1 MQQLLIF
8 IESCE
13 EAWSTPKKISRL
25 FMNRFSINEQS
36 AFEVIKILKFQKTK
50 EVENFHRFH
59 SVQNK
64 IISQKENFDLDVI
77 DTGLQYL
84 AKVRAEDLS
93 QHFIYAGNHYHYDQ
107 TKASLR
113 NMFLTKMKKYGFK
126 SAMLTMTYMGN
137 YNLVTRETMKAA
149 YKSKRMGQVG
159 STISFQAI
167 ETVRSRLWT
176 GRVLCA

>member
-64 IISQKENFDLDVI
+64 MISQKENFDLDVI
-77 DTGLQYL
+77 DTGEP
-84 AKVRAEDLS
+84 VLS
-93 QHFIYAGNHYHYDQ
+93 TF
-107 TKASLR
+107 
-113 NMFLTKMKKYGFK
+113 F
-126 SAMLTMTYMGN
+126 
-137 YNLVTRETMKAA
+137 
-149 YKSKRMGQVG
+149 
-159 STISFQAI
+159 
-167 ETVRSRLWT
+167 
-176 GRVLCA
+176 